1 MEIALVLG
9 LLVVAIALFT
19 WEKISVDVVTLM
31 LLIILILC
39 GILTPAEAFAGFS
52 SDFIIILASIFVV
65 SGAMQETG
73 VLDRIGAALV
83 KVAAG
88 LRHGALMAFIMI
100 IVGTVSAFM
109 NNTTVTA
116 LFVGPVSGMARK
128 MNVSPSKLLMPMAFA
143 SIMGG
148 TCTLIG
154 TSTNVAVSGFISQQK
169 NIPMLPIGMF
179 EITPVGLVLFAAGIL
194 YMFLVGRRF
203 LPDNP
208 EASLTE
214 GYAIREYLSEVVVVD
229 NSPLIGQH
237 ISETN
242 LSRLDIRIL
251 QLLRDDQPFFPHPYL
266 VIQAG
271 DLLLVEGKVDALLKI
286 RETNG
291 IQIRADMLDDADLLT
306 RNSQLAEA
314 LITNGESDLI
324 GKTIKSS
331 DFRKRYGLVVL
342 AVNRA
347 GQTLRDKISHI
358 ELRLGDL
365 LLVQGTPDRIRYIR
379 QVHDLAILGEF
390 TPVLFRFKRGM
401 LTVGFFMLAVL
412 IGSLEL
418 APLSVCFLTAA
429 VLTVLTKA
437 MTVEQAYSS
446 IDWRLLILI
455 GGMSAFGL
463 AMEKTGASSF
473 LAGLITDWLSPFGK
487 TAILTGFV
495 LLTILLTQPMSNAA
509 AALVVLP
516 IALETAE
523 ALGANPRSF
532 AIGVMLAA
540 SISLITP
547 FEPSCILVYGPGRYK
562 FSDFFKTGSVLT
574 LILLVIIVL
583 LVPVFWPL

>member
-1 MEIALVLG
+1 MQIALVLG
-9 LLVVAIALFT
+9 LLVVAIVLFT
-19 WEKISVDVVTLM
+19 WEKISVDVVTLL
-31 LLIILILC
+31 LLIILIIS
-39 GILTPAEAFAGFS
+39 GILTPPEAFAGFS

-73 VLDRIGAALV
+73 VLDRIGSALV
-83 KVAAG
+83 KVSSKMPPG
-88 LRHGALMAFIMI
+88 PLMAFIML
-100 IVGTVSAFM
+100 IVGVVSAFM

-116 LFVGPVSGMARK
+116 LFVGPISGMARK
-128 MNVSPSKLLMPMAFA
+128 MNISPSKLLMPVAFA

-154 TSTNVAVSGFISQQK
+154 TSTNVAVSGFLSQEK
-169 NIPMLPIGMF
+169 MNPIGMF
-179 EITPVGLVLFAAGIL
+179 EITPVGIILFLTGIA
-194 YMFLVGRRF
+194 YMYIIGRRF

-208 EASLTE
+208 EASLAE
-214 GYAIREYLSEVVVVD
+214 GYAIREYLSEVVVVK
-229 NSPLIGQH
+229 NSPLIGKH
-237 ISETN
+237 IFETN
-242 LSRLDIRIL
+242 LSKMDIRIL
-251 QLLRDDQPFFPHPYL
+251 QLIRDDQHFFPHPYL

-271 DLLLVEGKVDALLKI
+271 DMLLVEGKIDGLLKI

-291 IQIRADMLDDADLLT
+291 IQIRADLLDEVNLLT
-306 RNSQLAEA
+306 KNSQLAEV

-324 GKTIKSS
+324 GQTIKSA
-331 DFRKRYGLVVL
+331 DFRKRFGLVVL
-342 AVNRA
+342 AINRA

-379 QVHDLAILGEF
+379 EVHDLAILGEF
-390 TPVLFRFKRGM
+390 TPVLFRFKRGI
-401 LTVGFFMLAVL
+401 LTVILFMLAVL

-429 VLTVLTKA
+429 VLTVLIKSL
-437 MTVEQAYSS
+437 TVEQAYGSV
-446 IDWRLLILI
+446 DWRLLILI

-463 AMEKTGASSF
+463 AMEKTGASTF
-473 LAGLITDWLSPFGK
+473 LAGLITGWLSPYGNI
-487 TAILTGFV
+487 AILTGFV
-495 LLTILLTQPMSNAA
+495 VLTILLTQPMSNAA

-516 IALETAE
+516 IALKTAE

-562 FSDFFKTGSVLT
+562 FGDFFKTGSLLT

>member
-1 MEIALVLG
+1 MQIVLVLG

-19 WEKISVDVVTLM
+19 WEKLSVDVVTLM
-31 LLIILILC
+31 LLIVLILS
-39 GILTPAEAFAGFS
+39 GVLTPSEAFSGFS

-73 VLDRIGAALV
+73 VLDRIGSVLVRLAARMQQ
-83 KVAAG
+83 G
-88 LRHGALMAFIMI
+88 WLMAFIML
-100 IVGTVSAFM
+100 IVAIVSAFM

-128 MNVSPSKLLMPMAFA
+128 MNISPSRLLMPLAFA
-143 SIMGG
+143 SILGG

-154 TSTNVAVSGFISQQK
+154 TSTNVAVSGFITAQGMPPVS
-169 NIPMLPIGMF
+169 MF
-179 EITPVGLVLFAAGIL
+179 EITPVGLIMCVVGIT
-194 YMFLVGRRF
+194 YMFLIGRRF
-203 LPDNP
+203 LPDYP

-214 GYAIREYLSEVVVVD
+214 GYAIREYLSEVVVA
-229 NSPLIGQH
+229 NKSPLIGQH
-237 ISETN
+237 IFETN

-251 QLLRDDQPFFPHPYL
+251 QLIRDDQYFFPHPYL
-266 VIQAG
+266 IIQAG
-271 DLLLVEGKVDALLKI
+271 DMLLVEGKVEDLLKI

-291 IQIRADMLDDADLLT
+291 IQIRADTLDEAALLT
-306 RNSQLAEA
+306 KNSQLAEV

-331 DFRKRYGLVVL
+331 DFRKRFGLVVL

-365 LLVQGTPDRIRYIR
+365 LLVQGTPERIQYIR
-379 QVHDLAILGEF
+379 EMHDLAILGEF
-390 TPVLFRFKRGM
+390 TPVMFRYKRGIFTI
-401 LTVGFFMLAVL
+401 LLFMLAVL
-412 IGSLEL
+412 AGTVGL

-429 VLTVLTKA
+429 VGTVLIKALTVEKA
-437 MTVEQAYSS
+437 YTS

-455 GGMSAFGL
+455 GGMSAFGG
-463 AMEKTGASSF
+463 AMEKTGASRF
-473 LAGLITDWLSPFGK
+473 LAENIVDLLQPYGTM
-487 TAILTGFV
+487 AILTGFI

-516 IALETAE
+516 IALKTAE
-523 ALGANPRSF
+523 ALQVNPRTF

-540 SISLITP
+540 SVSLITP

-562 FSDFFKTGSVLT
+562 FADFFRTGSVLT
-574 LILLVIIVL
+574 LILLVLIVF
-583 LVPVFWPL
+583 LVPYFWPLDSR

>member
-9 LLVVAIALFT
+9 LLVVAIVLFT
-19 WEKISVDVVTLM
+19 WEKISVDVVTLL
-31 LLIILILC
+31 LLIILILS
-39 GILTPAEAFAGFS
+39 GILTPSEAFAGFS

-73 VLDRIGAALV
+73 VLDRIGAVLV
-83 KVAAG
+83 RVAAG
-88 LRHGALMAFIMI
+88 LKHGALMAFIMI

-154 TSTNVAVSGFISQQK
+154 TSTNVAVSGFITTQDMV
-169 NIPMLPIGMF
+169 PVGMF

-194 YMFLVGRRF
+194 YMFLVGRHF

-214 GYAIREYLSEVVVVD
+214 GYAIREYLSEVVVVS

-251 QLLRDDQPFFPHPYL
+251 QVLRDDQSFFPHPYL

-271 DLLLVEGKVDALLKI
+271 DLLLVEGKVDELLKI

-314 LITNGESDLI
+314 LITNGESDLV

-379 QVHDLAILGEF
+379 QIHDLAILGEF
-390 TPVLFRFKRGM
+390 TPVLFRFKRGI

-412 IGSLEL
+412 AGSLEW

-437 MTVEQAYSS
+437 MTVEQAYGS

-463 AMEKTGASSF
+463 AMEKTGASTF

-495 LLTILLTQPMSNAA
+495 LLTVLLTQPMSNAA

-516 IALETAE
+516 IALETAQ

>member
-9 LLVVAIALFT
+9 LLVVAIGLFT

-88 LRHGALMAFIMI
+88 LQHGALMAFIMI

-154 TSTNVAVSGFISQQK
+154 TSTNVAVSGFITTQK
-169 NIPMLPIGMF
+169 MVPVGMF
-179 EITPVGLVLFAAGIL
+179 EITPVGLVLFAAGVL

-214 GYAIREYLSEVVVVD
+214 GYAIREYLSEVVVVN

-251 QLLRDDQPFFPHPYL
+251 QLLRDDQSFFPHPYL

-271 DLLLVEGKVDALLKI
+271 DMLLVEGKVDALLKI

-291 IQIRADMLDDADLLT
+291 IQIRADMLDDAALLT

-324 GKTIKSS
+324 GNTIKSS
-331 DFRKRYGLVVL
+331 DFRKRFGLVVL

-379 QVHDLAILGEF
+379 QTHDLAILGEF
-390 TPVLFRFKRGM
+390 TPVLFRFNRGM

-412 IGSLEL
+412 VGSFEL

-437 MTVEQAYSS
+437 MTVEQAYGS

-473 LAGLITDWLSPFGK
+473 LAGLITEWLSPFGK

-495 LLTILLTQPMSNAA
+495 VLTILLTQPMSNAA

>member
-9 LLVVAIALFT
+9 LLVVAIVLFT
-19 WEKISVDVVTLM
+19 WEKISVDVVTLL
-31 LLIILILC
+31 LLIILMLC
-39 GILTPAEAFAGFS
+39 GILTPSEAFAGFS

-83 KVAAG
+83 RVAAG
-88 LRHGALMAFIMI
+88 LKHGALMAFIMI

-128 MNVSPSKLLMPMAFA
+128 MNVNPSKLLMPMAFA

-154 TSTNVAVSGFISQQK
+154 TSTNVAVSGFITTQ
-169 NIPMLPIGMF
+169 NMVPVGMF
-179 EITPVGLVLFAAGIL
+179 EIMPVGLVLFAAGIL
-194 YMFLVGRRF
+194 YMFLVGRHF

-214 GYAIREYLSEVVVVD
+214 GYAIREYLSEVVVVG

-251 QLLRDDQPFFPHPYL
+251 QLIRDDQSFFPHPYL

-271 DLLLVEGKVDALLKI
+271 DLLLVEGKVDELLKI

-390 TPVLFRFKRGM
+390 TPVLFRFKRGL
-401 LTVGFFMLAVL
+401 LTVTFFMLAVL
-412 IGSLEL
+412 AGSLEW

-429 VLTVLTKA
+429 VLSVLTKA

-463 AMEKTGASSF
+463 AMEKTGASTF

-516 IALETAE
+516 IALETAGV
-523 ALGANPRSF
+523 LGANPRSF